1 VGTILSGEIAR
12 RYGSAGLPHD
22 TIYIKLH
29 GSAGQSFGA
38 FLAKGVTLELE
49 GDTCD
54 YMGKGLSGGKMIIY
68 PPSASRFVPEENII
82 VGNVCLYGATGGE
95 VYLHGMAGERFAV
108 RNSGALAVVEGAGDH
123 CCEYMTKGCVVVLG
137 STGRNFAAGMSSGI
151 AFVLDELGD
160 FGEKRCNLSMVS
172 LEPVVNLEDIQL
184 LHMLVEKHHRYTGSP
199 RADWVLENFNRLL
212 PKFVK
217 VMPNEYKAV
226 LDKNEQKAAIQI
238 LVAAGVPIPP
248 QQVVHG

>member
-1 VGTILSGEIAR
+1 MRACFAASISPRALR
-12 RYGSAGLPHD
+12 RRVASI
-22 TIYIKLH
+22 TV
-29 GSAGQSFGA
+29 SAGQSFGA
-38 FLAKGVTLELE
+38 FLAKGVTFELE

-68 PPSASRFVPEENII
+68 PPRASRFVPEENIV

-95 VYLHGMAGERFAV
+95 VYLQGKAGERFAV

-123 CCEYMTKGCVVVLG
+123 CCEYMTRGCVVVLG
-137 STGRNFAAGMSSGI
+137 KTGRNFAAGMSSGI

-160 FGEKRCNLSMVS
+160 FGEKRCNRSMVT
-172 LEPVVNLEDIQL
+172 LEPLEEPEDLQL
-184 LHMLVEKHHRYTGSP
+184 LQTLIEKHHRYTGSP
-199 RADWVLENFNRLL
+199 RAEWVLEHFTHLL

-226 LDKNEQKAAIQI
+226 LAKAPSRDRQEAD
-238 LVAAGVPIPP
+238 API
-248 QQVVHG
+248 QQVTRG